1 MNNQLLWQPSQE
13 RIESTN
19 MFRFMGRINEKYK
32 TALAAYPELYQWSI
46 DHIPEFWAEVW
57 DFAGIVHSASY
68 TRVVDDP
75 ARLPG
80 AKWFAGA
87 RLNFAENL
95 LRYRYERPAIIFSC
109 EGGPVRRLTYAELY
123 RQVARTAAA
132 LSAAGVRAGDRVAG
146 FMPNIPET
154 IIAMLAASS
163 LGATWSSCSPDFG
176 AKGVLDRFGQ
186 IAPKVL
192 FAADGYVFKG
202 KAIDS
207 RPRVEEITASLP
219 DLKRV
224 VIVPY
229 TAAEPDI
236 SGIRDS
242 VLLSDFQDKTAETM
256 DFVQLPFDHPHYI
269 MYSSGTTG
277 PPKSLVQGAGGV
289 LIQQLKELL
298 LHTGLKREDKIFY
311 FTTCGWMMWNWLTCS
326 LATGATVM
334 LFDGNPF
341 HPDPGVLWRYAQDEG
356 FTVFGTSAGYLNALA
371 ATGLKPAEKF
381 DLTRL
386 KTMLSTGSPLSDEGF
401 RFVYR
406 DIKADLQLSSI
417 SGGTDINSCFVLGNP
432 IGPVYAGEIQCRG
445 LGVKV
450 NAWNEDG
457 RRVYNEPGELV
468 CEAAIPSMP
477 VFFWNDPDGKKYH
490 SAYFDRFPGVWT
502 HGDFISINDHGGAVI
517 YGRSDATLNPGG
529 VRIGTAEIYRQVEAL
544 EEVEDSLVIGQN
556 WKNDVRVILFVKPAP
571 GHVLDDALKQKI
583 REAIRA
589 NASPRHV
596 PAKILETPDIPYTLN
611 MKKVELAVKRVVEG
625 GKATNRDALKNPEC
639 LDYFAGLEELRRD

>member
-1 MNNQLLWQPSQE
+1 MSELLWEPSQE

-19 MFRFMGRINEKYK
+19 MFRFMREINDCFG
-32 TALAAYPELYQWSI
+32 TDLTCYPELYQWSV
-46 DHIPEFWAEVW
+46 DHIPQFWSRVW
-57 DFAGIVHSASY
+57 DFAGIIHSTPY
-68 TRVVDDP
+68 TEVVDDP
-75 ARLPG
+75 TRMPG
-80 AKWFAGA
+80 ARWFSGA

-95 LRYRYERPAIIFSC
+95 LRFRDDQPAIVFSC
-109 EGGPVRRLTYAELY
+109 EGGRHRKLTYAELY
-123 RQVARTAAA
+123 REVARTAAA
-132 LSAAGVRAGDRVAG
+132 LSAVGVTVGDRVAG

-154 IIAMLAASS
+154 IIGMLAAASI
-163 LGATWSSCSPDFG
+163 GATWSSCSPDFG

-192 FAADGYVFKG
+192 FAADGYIFKG
-202 KAIDS
+202 KIIDS
-207 RPRVEEITASLP
+207 RPRVREIVDSLP
-219 DLKRV
+219 DLQRV
-224 VIVPY
+224 IIIPY
-229 TAAEPDI
+229 TTDEPDI
-236 SGIRDS
+236 HGIKNS
-242 VLLSDFQDKTAETM
+242 ILFADFQFKPAETI

-298 LHTGLKREDKIFY
+298 LHTNLSREDNIFY

-334 LFDGNPF
+334 LYDGNPF
-341 HPDPGVLWRYAQDEG
+341 HPDPGVLWQYAQDEA
-356 FTVFGTSAGYLNALA
+356 FTVFGTSAGYLTALA
-371 ATGLKPAEKF
+371 AAGVKPARSF
-381 DLTRL
+381 RLDAL
-386 KTMLSTGSPLSDEGF
+386 KTVLSTGSPLSNEGF
-401 RFVYR
+401 HFVYD
-406 DIKADLQLSSI
+406 DIKSDLQLSSI

-432 IGPVYAGEIQCRG
+432 IGPVFAGEIQCRG

-450 NAWNEDG
+450 NAWNQDG

-477 VFFWNDPDGKKYH
+477 IFFWNDPDGEKYRQ
-490 SAYFDRFPGVWT
+490 AYFERFPGVWT
-502 HGDFISINDHGGAVI
+502 HGDFIEINDRGGAVI

-544 EEVEDSLVIGQN
+544 EEIEDSLVIGQK
-556 WKNDVRVILFVKPAP
+556 WKNDVRVVLFVKPAA
-571 GHVLDDALKQKI
+571 GHDLDEGLKQKI
-583 REAIRA
+583 RDTIRI

-596 PAKILETPDIPYTLN
+596 PAKILKTPDVPYTLN
-611 MKKVELAVKRVVEG
+611 MKKVELAVKRIIEG

-639 LDYFAGLEELRRD
+639 LDYFAGLAELQED